1 MHKMKMSD
9 AVEQFMRF
17 CNDANL
23 DYRQINHSMRKYLLA
38 YQRNLVH
45 RAAFSLLFGDAFI
58 NWQYVEQNLPKVDC
72 AHWLAVFRFIDF
84 SKVQQNKS
92 VLQNIEKNLIS
103 MKLDPNMTCPIF
115 LLKNMNFVTSQLGV
129 ERLFCEYEV
138 PDAYDKSLR
147 FFAMSADAAFDNTE
161 MTAVFCHIMKS
172 CQIDEEAL
180 EKQIQFVSLKE
191 DELAKSFKVKQ
202 IRMVGCRPRLRSKL
216 ADINKEAKS
225 VRNLYDFDGWSQGI
239 GFPNVFSLHMRRK
252 LYFLMAQIHVPNPL
266 EHVTSITRDMYV
278 CNSLKEA
285 AVMTPESDALYK
297 VIVSLKL
304 TEEPFKEL
312 HDFRCECIS
321 AFPVT
326 QLNAMKLNDLLHLY
340 VCAYQHP
347 MVWKDIWKLLVPLL
361 SHQVIRDVETF
372 ISKRPY
378 NFNAVLNIMNS

>member
-1 MHKMKMSD
+1 MKMSD

-23 DYRQINHSMRKYLLA
+23 DYRQINQSMRKYLLS

-45 RAAFSLLFGDAFI
+45 KAAFSLLFGDAFI

-103 MKLDPNMTCPIF
+103 MKLDPSMTCPIF

-147 FFAMSADAAFDNTE
+147 FFAMSADAAFDKAE
-161 MTAVFCHIMKS
+161 MTAVFCHIMQS
-172 CQIDEEAL
+172 CLIDEESL

-266 EHVTSITRDMYV
+266 EHVHSITRDMYV

-378 NFNAVLNIMNS
+378 NFNAVLNIMNSS

>member
-1 MHKMKMSD
+1 MKMSD

-45 RAAFSLLFGDAFI
+45 KAAFSLLFGEAFI

>member
-1 MHKMKMSD
+1 MKMSD